1 MSWALTPDVRTT
13 QKKPKKR
20 SVHLHHRSR
29 WNLRRFHRF
38 CRWNLLLR
46 LSNAEPGAEG

>member
-1 MSWALTPDVRTT
+1 MSWALTTDVRTT

-20 SVHLHHRSR
+20 SVHLHHRST
-29 WNLRRFHRF
+29 WNPRRFHRF
-38 CRWNLLLR
+38 CRRNLLLR